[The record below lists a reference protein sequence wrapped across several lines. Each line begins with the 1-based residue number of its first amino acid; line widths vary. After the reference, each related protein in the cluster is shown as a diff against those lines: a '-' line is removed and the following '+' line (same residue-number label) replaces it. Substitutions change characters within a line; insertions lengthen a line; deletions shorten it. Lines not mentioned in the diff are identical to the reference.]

1 MMKAIKQKSMEPS
14 VDIVWFDWKESEQLV
29 QFIQDMTAKTPMCFR
44 QVKTGEDSY
53 VLVFSERPV
62 SQREADAFYIQTIE
76 GSKITKHKA

>member
-1 MMKAIKQKSMEPS
+1 MKTMHQKPIDPP

-44 QVKTGEDSY
+44 QVKTGEDSF

-62 SQREADAFYIQTIE
+62 SQQEADALYIQTIE
-76 GSKITKHKA
+76 GSTITKHKA